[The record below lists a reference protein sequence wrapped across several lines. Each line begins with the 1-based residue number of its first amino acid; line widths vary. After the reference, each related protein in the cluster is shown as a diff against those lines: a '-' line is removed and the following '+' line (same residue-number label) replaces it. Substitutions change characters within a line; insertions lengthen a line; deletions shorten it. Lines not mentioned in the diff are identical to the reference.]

1 MYCCLITACSSL
13 YLIPALLYMSCTLP
27 HVIHLQLSSDG
38 RRVIDPEGNKLT
50 VFNTTAAQDSGIYT
64 CLAMNSAGT
73 ARYAVLV
80 TIQDAMS

>member
-1 MYCCLITACSSL
+1 M
-13 YLIPALLYMSCTLP
+13 
-27 HVIHLQLSSDG
+27 
-38 RRVIDPEGNKLT
+38 IDPEGNKLT